1 MARVT
6 RRKFL
11 KVSGA
16 GALAAKTGGMAAILA
31 TGRAPAYAQ
40 ATTVHWL
47 KWNDFVPAGDE
58 VLRKQMLAEAE
69 KALGFKINLETIGLN
84 DLQPRATAA
93 IQAKTGPDIIMI
105 FDNKAQLYADSCAD
119 VSAVCEALGSSQ
131 GGYYDLAKA
140 NTHDGKKWIAVPY
153 CIVGAMIAYRKSWFD
168 EVGITKFPETWEQY
182 REAGKKLK
190 AKGHPLGQSLGHT
203 VGDAPAFAYPY
214 LWSWGGREVEADG
227 KTVKLNTQGDDR
239 VGQVHDRLLEGS
251 PRRGRPCLGRLQQQP
266 RLPVGH
272 HQRHAERRLDLH
284 RSAAQARPVQDRE
297 GRADEVR
304 HPARAPA
311 QGACRPV
318 RLASLPVH
326 DGDGLFEEPEA
337 GDGVPE
343 VVPLARGL

>member
-11 KVSGA
+11 KSSGT
-16 GALAAKTGGMAAILA
+16 GALAVKATGMAGILA
-31 TGRAPAYAQ
+31 AGQAPAYAQ
-40 ATTVHWL
+40 TTTVHWL
-47 KWNDFVPAGDE
+47 KWNDFVPAGDQI
-58 VLRKQMLAEAE
+58 LRQSMLAEAE
-69 KALGFKINLETIGLN
+69 KALGFKINMETIGLN

-93 IQAKTGPDIIMI
+93 IQAQGGADIIMI

-119 VSAVCEALGSSQ
+119 VSAVCEAIGSAQ

-153 CIVGAMIAYRKSWFD
+153 CIIGAMVAYRKSWFD
-168 EVGITKFPETWEQY
+168 EIGVTKFPETWEEY

-190 AKGHPLGQSLGHT
+190 AKGRPLGQTLGHT

-227 KTVKLNTQGDDR
+227 KTVNLN
-239 VGQVHDRLLEGS
+239 
-251 PRRGRPCLGRLQQQP
+251 
-266 RLPVGH
+266 
-272 HQRHAERRLDLH
+272 
-284 RSAAQARPVQDRE
+284 PVQDRQ
-297 GRADEVR
+297 GSAAQDR

-311 QGACRPV
+311 QGAGRPV
-318 RLASLPVH
+318 RRAPLPVH
-326 DGDGLFEEPEA
+326 DGDEIFKEPEA

-343 VVPLARGL
+343 VVPVDRGL